1 MMEQKKFK
9 NPDNIYTDCGY
20 AVPHWNIF
28 GSEPEAE
35 QAFPRDQ
42 WDMEVTF
49 TKKVK
54 PPKVGDKALSPSG
67 LSEVEIAAIDGDE
80 VWLRYDDGSHSTIDL
95 DKLIYAS

>member
-1 MMEQKKFK
+1 MTEKKTFK
-9 NPDNIYTDCGY
+9 NPYHISHSSDWIEVHQLENTEIPSFIGHED
-20 AVPHWNIF
+20 
-28 GSEPEAE
+28 
-35 QAFPRDQ
+35 D

-67 LSEVEIAAIDGDE
+67 ISECEIAAIDGDE
-80 VWLRYDDGSHSTIDL
+80 VWLRYSDGSHSTIDL